1 MNVFLISLANNLI
14 LGLIGLNFPPFY
26 FLLRRKFGVA
36 LITLPLVV
44 WGGQTLILF
53 CAGLVVISVMA
64 QIFIDYRFRYIIAEN
79 MPYTWYYPLFD
90 WISRVLGGQRPPAR
104 DTYSE
109 GRSDEHAINHPPADD
124 EFIARHGIARPP
136 RPATSDSVRQ

>member
-1 MNVFLISLANNLI
+1 MNVFLISLAKNLI

-44 WGGQTLILF
+44 WGGQTVTLF
-53 CAGLVVISVMA
+53 CAGLVVISVIT
-64 QIFIDYRFRYIIAEN
+64 QISIDYRFRYILAEN

-104 DTYSE
+104 SIYSD
-109 GRSDEHAINHPPADD
+109 GRSAEPGSPTALSMENEI
-124 EFIARHGIARPP
+124 IA
-136 RPATSDSVRQ
+136 